1 MVRPTGSIE
10 GEPVMSEKVIPI
22 FDGTGEAYW
31 WLIQL
36 DRYFKINSWI
46 RENMKVDW
54 VTVFALKGE
63 AYRWWSSWKQG
74 CDVTWE
80 TFERGFIKKFIPD
93 LWEMLEAA
101 EGEEQENHEYDEESM
116 EIGNKSDSTLMQ
128 NSSEQ
133 SDQKLPA
140 TTTVIPS
147 VAEFTAQQNS
157 ECHKELVIESYV
169 FLETEASGKMK
180 IKRLEEATTMVEA
193 VDTPPPSGS
202 PAKVLPKLKPP
213 DLPELPPK
221 LPDNGPFV
229 VSLLRPPVHS
239 SESST
244 AIKLVDEG
252 KQDPEEVDNW

>member
-1 MVRPTGSIE
+1 
-10 GEPVMSEKVIPI
+10 
-22 FDGTGEAYW
+22 
-31 WLIQL
+31 
-36 DRYFKINSWI
+36 
-46 RENMKVDW
+46 
-54 VTVFALKGE
+54 
-63 AYRWWSSWKQG
+63 
-74 CDVTWE
+74 
-80 TFERGFIKKFIPD
+80 
-93 LWEMLEAA
+93 MLEVA